1 MSKPHSIHCRGYR
14 GVGQP
19 WDENECDCGATL
31 KLAEFKQRLDET
43 SSRIAGEA
51 SRQVHSECGQRI
63 VELEQRLAVAE
74 SERVT
79 PGTILAVSELHGK
92 IYDLRQMLEVATDAF
107 DSAMANSYPN
117 DCWREALLSRDWYE
131 AARKV
136 TTTEE

>member
-19 WDENECDCGATL
+19 WDEGDCDCGATL
-31 KLAEFKQRLDET
+31 KLTEFKQRLDE
-43 SSRIAGEA
+43 SSVRIAGEA

-74 SERVT
+74 SELVT
-79 PGTILAVSELHGK
+79 PDTILAVAELHST
-92 IYDLRQMLEVATDAF
+92 IYDLRQMLKVATDAWQ
-107 DSAMANSYPN
+107 DGEKTN
-117 DCWREALLSRDWYE
+117 DYWRRLALNRDWYE